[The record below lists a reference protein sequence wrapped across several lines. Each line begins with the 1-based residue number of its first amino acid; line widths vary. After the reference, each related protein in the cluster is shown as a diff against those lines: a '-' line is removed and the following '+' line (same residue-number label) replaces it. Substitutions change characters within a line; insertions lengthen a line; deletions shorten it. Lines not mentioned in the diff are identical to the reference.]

1 MRDAVHRYGSVQRLI
16 PLSSS
21 VNTKIAPLWMMLRF
35 SASWNRRVTRG
46 TIPARVASSTSIA
59 SRAVLIHP
67 RSMSGLRGGGLPCGD
82 GDGDTDSEDAG
93 CMCVCAIAGSDWN
106 RRRREGGREVRD
118 TDYGAW
124 A

>member
-67 RSMSGLRGGGLPCGD
+67 RSMSGLRGGGVPGADDGGD
-82 GDGDTDSEDAG
+82 GDGDAG
-93 CMCVCAIAGSDWN
+93 CVCVCTIAGVGLESGSEG
-106 RRRREGGREVRD
+106 EGGRGMRD
-118 TDYGAW
+118 ADYGV
-124 A
+124 